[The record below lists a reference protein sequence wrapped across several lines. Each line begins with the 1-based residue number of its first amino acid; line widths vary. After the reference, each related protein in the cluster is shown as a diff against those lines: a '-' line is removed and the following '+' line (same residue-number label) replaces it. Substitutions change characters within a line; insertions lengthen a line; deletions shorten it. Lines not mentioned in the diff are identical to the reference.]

1 MSADRYTYYIV
12 CSLARYICSS
22 SAYDCNS
29 EQSAPASAD
38 KMREDSSERLTIGNS
53 VKVVPAATN
62 NNNGSPQHQQQ
73 LSAAIDDS
81 STEQQR
87 NNNGCNGQQQQQQ
100 DETKKEASPEIII
113 KVYKRRWLML
123 SLYIFYAAIVAGQWI
138 EYSII
143 SNIIQRYYDVGGF
156 AVDCTSM
163 IFMLFY
169 EIFIFPVTFLSERI
183 GLRWSLVAG
192 SALCCLG
199 SWIKIFSVTRD
210 GFYMTLFGQSIIAV
224 SLVIMLILPGR
235 VAAKWFASDELATA
249 TSLGI
254 FGPQL
259 GVSLSF
265 LLPPIIVKNHVEVD
279 DIGPDLAYMFW
290 WIAGASTVSLV
301 LMAMFFEEEPK
312 LPPNAT
318 IAIQKSSQS
327 QNKEGFM
334 KPMKRLFTN
343 KSFLILCNSYGINVG
358 IFNALSTLLNPLFLM
373 HFKNGEED
381 AGRIGLMIVLTGMFG
396 SVTFGVILDRTHKFN
411 FFMSGYLA
419 LGYELAAEY
428 TYPES
433 EAHSAG
439 MLNIAN
445 NIYGIVLILILE
457 IVLEHYSDVP
467 VHVIFCSALFVG
479 LIMTLVTKDEQRRQD
494 ARKSANVYQGLPI
507 EDTPQVAGLDNAR
520 LQRQQSREDS
530 KTTVFKRE
538 RLFGSMN
545 RTIIIS
551 LMKRLSISAEVQR
564 LKLGLELRQ
573 IQFQS
578 RGRVDPDVSQLRLR
592 HHERRLRHHH
602 GRLRLSIDDHRQGT
616 HQRGSHAGY
625 ANWLEYMGFF
635 GRRQGSTTGSAVGAV
650 SAVRRRRLV
659 VARAELLGSRI
670 LEIPQWRGEK
680 LATCGLPSISCLVA
694 MSENGNAAKSDT
706 SSKRILT
713 KLEKFHHL
721 VDTSKAQVKMLARK
735 PYVTRLLTVGV
746 IMFGMT
752 STYYSLMT
760 WFPELFQRFAYFEAN
775 YPDEFASVCT
785 VSKKMDVA
793 SNLTVNVGFP
803 IVHYKKCILILLD
816 SRLRKQKSCRC
827 QETLFYRLP
836 TKLRLKIRTQ
846 QQ

>member
-1 MSADRYTYYIV
+1 
-12 CSLARYICSS
+12 
-22 SAYDCNS
+22 
-29 EQSAPASAD
+29 
-38 KMREDSSERLTIGNS
+38 MREDSSERLTIGNS
-53 VKVVPAATN
+53 VKVVAAAN

-73 LSAAIDDS
+73 LNTAIDNS
-81 STEQQR
+81 STEQQH
-87 NNNGCNGQQQQQQ
+87 NNGCNGQQQQQ
-100 DETKKEASPEIII
+100 DEAKKEDNPEIII

-143 SNIIQRYYDVGGF
+143 SNIVQRYYDVGGF

-301 LMAMFFEEEPK
+301 LMSMFFEEEPK

-396 SVTFGVILDRTHKFN
+396 SVTFGVILDRTHKFKETTVAVYFLTLCGQIFFAVAMFLEIKWMVYTSSIFLG

-507 EDTPQVAGLDNAR
+507 EDSPQVVGVDNAR

-530 KTTVFKRE
+530 KV
-538 RLFGSMN
+538 
-545 RTIIIS
+545 
-551 LMKRLSISAEVQR
+551 
-564 LKLGLELRQ
+564 
-573 IQFQS
+573 
-578 RGRVDPDVSQLRLR
+578 
-592 HHERRLRHHH
+592 
-602 GRLRLSIDDHRQGT
+602 
-616 HQRGSHAGY
+616 
-625 ANWLEYMGFF
+625 
-635 GRRQGSTTGSAVGAV
+635 
-650 SAVRRRRLV
+650 
-659 VARAELLGSRI
+659 
-670 LEIPQWRGEK
+670 
-680 LATCGLPSISCLVA
+680 
-694 MSENGNAAKSDT
+694 
-706 SSKRILT
+706 
-713 KLEKFHHL
+713 
-721 VDTSKAQVKMLARK
+721 
-735 PYVTRLLTVGV
+735 
-746 IMFGMT
+746 
-752 STYYSLMT
+752 
-760 WFPELFQRFAYFEAN
+760 
-775 YPDEFASVCT
+775 
-785 VSKKMDVA
+785 
-793 SNLTVNVGFP
+793 
-803 IVHYKKCILILLD
+803 
-816 SRLRKQKSCRC
+816 
-827 QETLFYRLP
+827 
-836 TKLRLKIRTQ
+836 
-846 QQ
+846 